1 MEGPARMARQPL
13 PDGRMLVGGVI
24 VEDGVDSLSGWNL
37 ALDGIQE
44 ADEFLMAMALHVVAD
59 DRSVEDVHGREQS
72 GRPVPLVVMGHSSGA
87 APLHRQAG
95 LSTIEGLDLALF
107 VDAEHHGVGRRI
119 DIETD
124 HAAQLVDE
132 LGVVNWRTRCG

>member
-1 MEGPARMARQPL
+1 
-13 PDGRMLVGGVI
+13 MLVGGVI

-72 GRPVPLVVMGHSSGA
+72 GCPVSLVVMGHGSGA

-107 VDAEHHGVGRRI
+107 VDAELHGVRRRI

-132 LGVVNWRTRCG
+132 LGVLRQLELAHAMRLK